1 MINMTDPDVQVD
13 AVKELT
19 GSYDELIRNYR
30 FNDELIRNYRFN
42 DDVFG
47 SLGYRLGETY
57 DISKEGNIELDE
69 GLDNKLNLNA
79 LSGSHT
85 ISNFTTGYDS
95 KTREKLDTPIPKL
108 YREDGNIWPR

>member
-19 GSYDELIRNYR
+19 GSY
-30 FNDELIRNYRFN
+30 DELIRNYRFN